1 LGELLQKQPDPDEPK
16 SAFNSFLVD
25 LDPKNNSKTGK
36 KQAHEMCGVLLTL
49 LFYMVLSKS
58 GNKLEELM
66 GRKKLL
72 EYVKL
77 FDLTLLME
85 SFLTQPKLSKAAVD
99 AAEKNIP
106 KYIKDF
112 CSCVKREREKGKDVF
127 A

>member
-1 LGELLQKQPDPDEPK
+1 LGELLQKQPNPDEPK

-66 GRKKLL
+66 GRKKLS

-77 FDLTLLME
+77 LDLMLLME
-85 SFLTQPKLSKAAVD
+85 SFLTQPKLYKVAVD
-99 AAEKNIP
+99 VAKQFTP
-106 KYIKDF
+106 KSLKI
-112 CSCVKREREKGKDVF
+112 SVPV
-127 A
+127 